1 MGFDPELL
9 SITIHPEDQEAYD
22 VWHNEIG
29 IPEERLIRL
38 EGNFWDIGEGPSG
51 PNSEIFFM
59 TVEKNTALMIVI
71 QKCIQVEK
79 MNATLKFGT

>member
-38 EGNFWDIGEGPSG
+38 EGTSG
-51 PNSEIFFM
+51 ILVKVHLVL
-59 TVEKNTALMIVI
+59 T
-71 QKCIQVEK
+71 QKF
-79 MNATLKFGT
+79 L

>member
-51 PNSEIFFM
+51 PNSEIFM
-59 TVEKNTALMIVI
+59 TVGKNTVQMKMI
-71 QKCIQVEK
+71 QKCTQVVK
-79 MNATLKFGT
+79 MNVILKFGT